1 LYSSFEYFKPKT
13 MSEVVSLI
21 KMLEGEADFLAG
33 GTDLLLSIK
42 RGEKKPSALVDIS
55 GLSEL
60 HNLYI
65 KDGKLHIGSM
75 TTFATLAISPV
86 VEKYAIA
93 LKMAALEMGSP
104 QIRNMATIGGNIATA
119 SPAGDSLPAL
129 IAHNA
134 FVVLAENAVE
144 YELPIEEYLKTRKK
158 WQSKKSIITGVV
170 ISCDNHITRGAFVK
184 LGRRNS
190 LSIARISAAC
200 ILKRDESGKA
210 QAFNLV
216 LGAVGEIPIRVTET
230 DIIIASKTPKF
241 DTFLKV
247 ADAAAEAVRRSIP
260 GRASLPY
267 KEKAV
272 IGVVLEALDKVFYG

>member
-1 LYSSFEYFKPKT
+1 MYSSFEYFKPKT

-93 LKMAALEMGSP
+93 LKMAALEM
-104 QIRNMATIGGNIATA
+104 
-119 SPAGDSLPAL
+119 
-129 IAHNA
+129 
-134 FVVLAENAVE
+134 
-144 YELPIEEYLKTRKK
+144 
-158 WQSKKSIITGVV
+158 
-170 ISCDNHITRGAFVK
+170 
-184 LGRRNS
+184 
-190 LSIARISAAC
+190 
-200 ILKRDESGKA
+200 
-210 QAFNLV
+210 
-216 LGAVGEIPIRVTET
+216 
-230 DIIIASKTPKF
+230 
-241 DTFLKV
+241 
-247 ADAAAEAVRRSIP
+247 
-260 GRASLPY
+260 
-267 KEKAV
+267 
-272 IGVVLEALDKVFYG
+272 